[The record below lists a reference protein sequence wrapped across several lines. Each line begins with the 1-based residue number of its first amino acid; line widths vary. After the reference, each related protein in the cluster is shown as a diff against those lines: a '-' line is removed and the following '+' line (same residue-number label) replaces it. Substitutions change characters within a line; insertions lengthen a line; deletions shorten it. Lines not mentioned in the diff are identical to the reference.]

1 MGFWCIDLLS
11 DRVRAKIRRTH
22 RHVSTAESYLAG
34 QPVVFV
40 KPRTY
45 VNRSGS
51 AISYLLRRFAVNS
64 ERLLVILDDMN
75 LDPGLIRIRREGS
88 DGGHNG
94 LKSIIQQIGTQRFT
108 RIRIGVGRPQ
118 GCCGYAKYVL
128 SSLPTDERQLVNSA
142 VARVADAAEVIV
154 RDGVDMAM
162 NRFN

>member
-1 MGFWCIDLLS
+1 M
-11 DRVRAKIRRTH
+11 
-22 RHVSTAESYLAG
+22 
-34 QPVVFV
+34 

-94 LKSIIQQIGTQRFT
+94 LKS
-108 RIRIGVGRPQ
+108 
-118 GCCGYAKYVL
+118 VL
-128 SSLPTDERQLVNSA
+128 NVLLEYELESDDHKA
-142 VARVADAAEVIV
+142 VAVTLN
-154 RDGVDMAM
+154 MS
-162 NRFN
+162 